1 MKTTP
6 YIQMCKTSRN
16 FSIIQVHQE
25 IKMIQVNINIRKYER
40 TKNRRK
46 LGEYK
51 AMTTVALDVLSFS
64 EALINMTGEA
74 SLKTDYLQRIMALA
88 VKRQTN
94 IKQSGGMKTAV
105 NSFEDSWMNVI
116 KMINSNKITILNDRR
131 ILRK

>member
-1 MKTTP
+1 M
-6 YIQMCKTSRN
+6 IQMN
-16 FSIIQVHQE
+16 
-25 IKMIQVNINIRKYER
+25 IKIRKYER
-40 TKNRRK
+40 AMSHAE

-51 AMTTVALDVLSFS
+51 AKTTDVLDVLSFS

-88 VKRQTN
+88 AKRQKK

-105 NSFEDSWMNVI
+105 KSFEDSWMNVI

-131 ILRK
+131 LLRK